1 MEEQILRKNLGNKI
15 RQFRK
20 RLNITQEILGEKLSR
35 NQRQISLIENGTS
48 FPTPATL
55 VKMSKIFNCSLKDLF
70 DFEPFE
76 SIENIQFE
84 LQKIINY
91 LPEEKLKILYLIGKN
106 L

>member
-1 MEEQILRKNLGNKI
+1 MDESFLRKNLGNKI

-20 RLNITQEILGEKLSR
+20 RLNITQEVLGEKLSR

-48 FPTPATL
+48 FPTPETL
-55 VKMSKIFNCSLKDLF
+55 VKMANVFNCSLKDLF
-70 DFEPFE
+70 DFEPME

-91 LPEEKLKILYLIGKN
+91 LPEEKLKTLYIIGKN

>member
-1 MEEQILRKNLGNKI
+1 MDESFLRKNLGSRI

-20 RLNITQEILGEKLSR
+20 RLNITQEVLGEKLSR

-48 FPTPATL
+48 FPTPETL
-55 VKMSKIFNCSLKDLF
+55 VKMANVFNCSLKDLF
-70 DFEPFE
+70 DFEPME
-76 SIENIQFE
+76 SIENIQVE

-91 LPEEKLKILYLIGKN
+91 LPEEKLKTLYIIGKN